1 MIIYS
6 ESKDI
11 SAEKLKALFQAIG
24 WKRDK
29 SKWPNVL
36 EKSTHVICACD
47 GDILVGFGRILE
59 DGVMCMFYDMG
70 VHPDYRGKGIGTRIM
85 EMLIDKVK
93 DKGYASIGL
102 FAWDKN
108 PDNISFYEK
117 FGFEKAS
124 GGMELRKY
132 MTAE

>member
-11 SAEKLKALFQAIG
+11 SIDKLHALFQAIG

-29 SKWPNVL
+29 SKWPKVL
-36 EKSTHVICACD
+36 EESTHIVCSYD
-47 GDILVGFGRILE
+47 GDTLVGFGRILE
-59 DGVMCMFYDMG
+59 DGVMCMFYDIS
-70 VHPDYRGKGIGTRIM
+70 VHPDYRRKGIGTSIM
-85 EMLIDKVK
+85 KKLIDKVK

-102 FAWDKN
+102 FAWKEN

-124 GGMELRKY
+124 GGMELKKF
-132 MTAE
+132 MAPE

>member
-6 ESKDI
+6 DSKDI
-11 SAEKLKALFQAIG
+11 PAEKLHALFQIIG
-24 WKRDK
+24 WKRDI
-29 SKWPNVL
+29 SKWQKVL
-36 EKSTHVICACD
+36 EKSTYIVCTYD

-59 DGVMCMFYDMG
+59 DGIMCMFYDIG

-85 EMLIDKVK
+85 EMLIDNVR

-102 FAWDKN
+102 FAWKEN

-124 GGMELRKY
+124 EGMELKKY
-132 MTAE
+132 MIPE